1 MSAHKRR
8 SHILWLLAVTLVV
21 LQWIVLRLTGA
32 HLPHLWTTICSGVG
46 IFGAAILL
54 SWAADVAQLDIPQ
67 SLALAALALIAVLP
81 EYAVDAYF
89 AWMAGKD
96 PKYIQY
102 AAANMTGANRL
113 LIGLGWP
120 LVVILYWF
128 KTRKRA
134 VDLEPSHSMEVSYLT
149 LATLYSLVIPLK
161 GTLSLVDTAVLFT
174 IFAFYIASASKAG
187 MQEPELGGPSEL
199 IAVLPVLQ
207 RRLVTIGLFV
217 LAGLAIFLAAE
228 PFAESLLATG
238 RAFGIEEFLLVQWFA
253 PLASESPE
261 FIVAI
266 LFALRLNPGASIG
279 TLVSSTVNQW
289 TLLIATL
296 PLAFSISAGHVGV
309 MHLDTRQREEFLL
322 TATQSFFAV
331 AVIANLQ
338 FTLIEA
344 GLVAALFATQLM
356 FPSPTVR
363 YAYSIAYVVLTLL
376 LLATNRENRRGFFD
390 VRRLRPGAREAREG
404 GQGDGN
410 GELRVGGQG
419 PPASEVRGGTP
430 RSTQ

>member
-1 MSAHKRR
+1 MSAKKRT
-8 SHILWLLAVTLVV
+8 SHILWLLAAILIAS
-21 LQWIVLRLTGA
+21 QWIILRLAGVQM
-32 HLPHLWTTICSGVG
+32 PHYWTTICSGVG

-96 PKYIQY
+96 PKYVQY

-113 LIGLGWP
+113 LIGLGWAS
-120 LVVILYWF
+120 VVIIYWI
-128 KTRKRA
+128 KTRKKA

-161 GTLSLVDTAVLFT
+161 GTLSLIDTCVLFT
-174 IFAFYIASASKAG
+174 IFIFYIVSASKAG
-187 MQEPELGGPSEL
+187 MEEPELEGGPSEL
-199 IAVLPVLQ
+199 IGALPKLQ
-207 RRLVTIGLFV
+207 RRLVCIAFFAI
-217 LAGLAIFLAAE
+217 AGLAIFLAAE

-238 RAFGIEEFLLVQWFA
+238 RSLGIEEFLLVQWLA

-296 PLAFSISAGHVGV
+296 PLAFSISSGHVGV
-309 MHLDTRQREEFLL
+309 MKLDPRQREEFLL

-338 FTLIEA
+338 FTLFEA
-344 GLVAALFATQLM
+344 GLVVALFATQLM

-363 YAYSIAYVVLTLL
+363 YVYSGVYIVLTLL
-376 LLATNRENRRGFFD
+376 LLATNRANRQGFFD
-390 VRRLRPGAREAREG
+390 IRRLRPGGVPAAAPTE
-404 GQGDGN
+404 GN
-410 GELRVGGQG
+410 GAMRPSQELGNGDR
-419 PPASEVRGGTP
+419 P
-430 RSTQ
+430 RREL

>member
-1 MSAHKRR
+1 MSANKRR
-8 SHILWLLAVTLVV
+8 SHILWLLAAIIIAS
-21 LQWIVLRLTGA
+21 QWIILRLAGVQM
-32 HLPHLWTTICSGVG
+32 PHYWTTICSGVG

-113 LIGLGWP
+113 LIGLGWAS
-120 LVVILYWF
+120 VVIIYWI
-128 KTRKRA
+128 KTRKKA

-161 GTLSLVDTAVLFT
+161 GTLSLIDTFVLFT
-174 IFAFYIASASKAG
+174 IFIFYIVSASKAG
-187 MQEPELGGPSEL
+187 MEEPELEGGPSEL
-199 IAVLPVLQ
+199 IGALPKLQ
-207 RRLVTIGLFV
+207 RRLVCIAFFAI
-217 LAGLAIFLAAE
+217 AGLAIFLAAE

-238 RAFGIEEFLLVQWFA
+238 RSLGIEEFLLVQWLA

-266 LFALRLNPGASIG
+266 LFALRHNPGASIG

-309 MHLDTRQREEFLL
+309 MTLDARQREEFLL

-338 FTLIEA
+338 FTLLEA
-344 GLVAALFATQLM
+344 GLVASLFATQLF

-376 LLATNRENRRGFFD
+376 LLATNKENRRGFFD
-390 VRRLRPGAREAREG
+390 IRRLRPGGAAALLSS
-404 GQGDGN
+404 GN
-410 GELRVGGQG
+410 GAEK
-419 PPASEVRGGTP
+419 AGTP
-430 RSTQ
+430 APAGHSKIDGGSAGRQ

>member
-1 MSAHKRR
+1 MSASKRR
-8 SHILWLLAVTLVV
+8 SHILWLLAAILIAS
-21 LQWIVLRLTGA
+21 QWIVLRLAGVQM
-32 HLPHLWTTICSGVG
+32 PHYWTTICSGVG

-96 PKYIQY
+96 PKYVQY

-113 LIGLGWP
+113 LIGLGWAS
-120 LVVILYWF
+120 VVIIYWL
-128 KTRKRA
+128 KTRKKA

-149 LATLYSLVIPLK
+149 LATIYSLVIPLK
-161 GTLSLVDTAVLFT
+161 GTLSLIDTFVLFT
-174 IFAFYIASASKAG
+174 IFIFYIVSASKAG
-187 MQEPELGGPSEL
+187 MEEPELEGGPSEL
-199 IAVLPVLQ
+199 IGALPVLQ
-207 RRLVTIGLFV
+207 RRLVCIGFFAI
-217 LAGLAIFLAAE
+217 AGLAIFLAAE

-238 RAFGIEEFLLVQWFA
+238 RSLGIEEFLLVQWLA

-296 PLAFSISAGHVGV
+296 PLAFSISSGHVGV
-309 MHLDTRQREEFLL
+309 MTLDPRQREEFLL

-338 FTLIEA
+338 FTLMEA
-344 GLVAALFATQLM
+344 GLVVALFGTQLM

-363 YAYSIAYVVLTLL
+363 YVYSGVYIALTLL
-376 LLATNRENRRGFFD
+376 LLATNRANRQGFFD
-390 VRRLRPGAREAREG
+390 IRRLRPGGVPAAHPTEG
-404 GQGDGN
+404 NGALHPGQGLGN
-410 GELRVGGQG
+410 GAADRPRREL
-419 PPASEVRGGTP
+419 
-430 RSTQ
+430 

>member
-1 MSAHKRR
+1 MSANKRR
-8 SHILWLLAVTLVV
+8 SHILWLLAAIIIAS
-21 LQWIVLRLTGA
+21 QWIILRLAGVQM
-32 HLPHLWTTICSGVG
+32 PHYWITICSGVG

-96 PKYIQY
+96 PKYVQY

-113 LIGLGWP
+113 LIGLGWAS
-120 LVVILYWF
+120 VVIIYWL
-128 KTRKRA
+128 KTRKKA

-149 LATLYSLVIPLK
+149 LATIYSLVIPLK
-161 GTLSLVDTAVLFT
+161 GTLSLIDTFVLFT
-174 IFAFYIASASKAG
+174 IFIFYIVSASKAG
-187 MQEPELGGPSEL
+187 MEEPELEGGPSEL
-199 IAVLPVLQ
+199 IGALPVLQ
-207 RRLVTIGLFV
+207 RRLVCIAFFV
-217 LAGLAIFLAAE
+217 IAGLAIFLAAE

-238 RAFGIEEFLLVQWFA
+238 RSLGIEEFLLVQWLA

-296 PLAFSISAGHVGV
+296 PLAFSISSGHVGV
-309 MHLDTRQREEFLL
+309 MKLDPRQREEFLL

-338 FTLIEA
+338 FTLFEA
-344 GLVAALFATQLM
+344 GLVVALFATQLM

-363 YAYSIAYVVLTLL
+363 YVYSGVYIVLTLL
-376 LLATNRENRRGFFD
+376 LLATNRANRQGFFD
-390 VRRLRPGAREAREG
+390 IRRLRPGGMPSATPT
-404 GQGDGN
+404 DGN
-410 GELRVGGQG
+410 GAMRPSQELGNGG
-419 PPASEVRGGTP
+419 ADRP
-430 RSTQ
+430 RREL

>member
-1 MSAHKRR
+1 MSANKRTK
-8 SHILWLLAVTLVV
+8 HILWLFGATFLP

-32 HLPHLWTTICSGVG
+32 HLSHEWTTICSGVG
-46 IFGAAILL
+46 IFGAAIVL
-54 SWAADVAQLDIPQ
+54 SWAADVAQMDIPQ

-89 AWMAGKD
+89 AWTAGKD
-96 PKYIQY
+96 PKYVQY

-113 LIGLGWP
+113 LIGLGWAS
-120 LVVILYWF
+120 VVIVYWL

-149 LATLYSLVIPLK
+149 LATIYSLVIPLK
-161 GTLSLVDTAVLFT
+161 GTLSLVDTVVLFT
-174 IFAFYIASASKAG
+174 IFTFYVISASKAG
-187 MQEPELGGPSEL
+187 MQEPELEGGPSEL
-199 IAVLPVLQ
+199 IGALPVLQ

-217 LAGLAIFLAAE
+217 IAGLAIFLAAE

-238 RAFGIEEFLLVQWFA
+238 RTYGVEEFLLVQWIA

-309 MHLDTRQREEFLL
+309 MTLDPRQREEFLL

-338 FTLIEA
+338 FTLLEA
-344 GLVAALFATQLM
+344 GLVASLFATQLF

-376 LLATNRENRRGFFD
+376 LLATNKENRRGFFD
-390 VRRLRPGAREAREG
+390 IRRLRPGGAAALLSS
-404 GQGDGN
+404 GN
-410 GELRVGGQG
+410 GAQKPGALTPAGQSKVDGGSAGRQL
-419 PPASEVRGGTP
+419 
-430 RSTQ
+430 